1 MDGRPPFFPRPPC
14 RKTSFKEESLPHRLL
29 KCHRAVLS
37 YSATYCSGKGGS
49 NFHRDVEQ
57 FSVTI
62 TLEVDEKHDVC

>member
-1 MDGRPPFFPRPPC
+1 M
-14 RKTSFKEESLPHRLL
+14 LL
-29 KCHRAVLS
+29 KCHRAVLT

-62 TLEVDEKHDVC
+62 TLEVDEKYVAAMMPVDCSLQGSLEF